1 LNTLVGAR
9 ANLCKGEGWFLVLEI
24 LFDQREDLQVA
35 LVCEELSEFGVT
47 VEEVVK
53 LVFIVMIS
61 IGNISTALVALSHH
75 SNGLSCHL
83 TIIFSSL
90 LNLAPTTFVNGL
102 VFRSKGLIDLFLS
115 CGRKINEPR
124 VKLDLLK
131 RQPSRNVRVKQ

>member
-1 LNTLVGAR
+1 
-9 ANLCKGEGWFLVLEI
+9 
-24 LFDQREDLQVA
+24 
-35 LVCEELSEFGVT
+35 LSEFGVT

-75 SNGLSCHL
+75 GNGLSCHL

-90 LNLAPTTFVNGL
+90 LNLTPTTFVNCL

-131 RQPSRNVRVKQ
+131 RQPSRNFRVKQ